1 MKLYSKGS
9 RKIFVASVSANIDQT
24 QYDACPK
31 VAVAEGSESG
41 SLGDDY
47 HRKRM
52 KVSTDLLKAG
62 LGV

>member
-1 MKLYSKGS
+1 MKLYAKGS
-9 RKIFVASVSANIDQT
+9 RKIFVASVSASIGQT

-31 VAVAEGSESG
+31 VAVVEGSKSG

-62 LGV
+62 FGI